1 MQTITINGKT
11 LSMKYTMLT
20 GIVYQRMTGRNPL
33 DLKQFDSNE
42 IEPIIQMGYSLLL
55 SSNEVKDVPDYVEV
69 LKSISDADTMMQF
82 VQATSAELKLYFQP
96 ANGDIPGAQ
105 PNSPASPEGR
115 GGGQGAGR
123 CQDEPAEKED
133 SDTDPKN

>member
-11 LSMKYTMLT
+11 LNMKYTMLT

-55 SSNEVKDVPDYVEV
+55 SSNEVKDVPEYVEV

-82 VQATSAELKLYFQP
+82 VQATSAELKLYFHP

-105 PNSPASPEGR
+105 PGQEPAEDIP
-115 GGGQGAGR
+115 GA
-123 CQDEPAEKED
+123 QASSPAEKED